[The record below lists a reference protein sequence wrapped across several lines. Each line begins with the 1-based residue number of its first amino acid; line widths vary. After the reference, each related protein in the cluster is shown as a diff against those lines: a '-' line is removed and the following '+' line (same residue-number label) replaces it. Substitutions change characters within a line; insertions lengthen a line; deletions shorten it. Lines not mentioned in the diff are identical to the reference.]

1 MKNLYI
7 TLTFNFLFFA
17 ALAQTPCVDGMAG
30 PYPCDRVDLMSSLT
44 TEEIGGAQ
52 NQCDIWGWTS
62 STGREFAV
70 VCKSNGTAFVEVTDP
85 VNPVYLGDLPT
96 HTVNSLWRDA
106 KVYNDHAFIVSEAPG
121 HGMQVF
127 DLTQLLTIENPPLV
141 FEEDAHYP
149 SFGNAHNI
157 VINEETG
164 YAYGVGTDTF
174 MGGLHIVNIQDPL
187 NPVIAG
193 AYAEDGYTH
202 DAQVVV
208 YHGPDTDYCGQEIA
222 FNSNEDAVTIANVT
236 DKEDCQT
243 ISVSPYPNSAYTHQG
258 WLSEDHRF
266 LFVNDELD
274 EMNGLVSTTTTFIW
288 DVTDLDAP
296 ELIGSYAGISTSIDH
311 NMYVKWNQIFQ
322 SNYRSGLRI
331 LNSSRA
337 EDGELNEIGFFDCTP
352 EDDVALFSGTWSNYP
367 YFASGTVVMT
377 NMYGDF
383 LVLQPKT
390 ISAEALKTI
399 ADGVDSV
406 VFEVYTADD
415 EGEVVFNTN
424 DLPEGVFA
432 GFDAYSGVGATA
444 ITLGGLAQLDPG
456 TYDFQIVVSIEGVDE
471 VFDASF
477 TISEDTLPAISA
489 DAPDSGAV
497 TDANP
502 VFEWTDDFNGASLLL
517 EVSDTPNFEN
527 ILFSFEVTSSPFIS
541 PNSFLAGNY
550 FWRLSN
556 FPVCDEDPIFSN
568 GADFGVVIPN
578 VSEINSNIANVY
590 PNPSQGVVV
599 LDVLKAGELTIVNT
613 LGERV
618 AKFNLQVGSQSID
631 LEFLS
636 SGMYLL
642 QFEGHSAGRLVIE

>member
-1 MKNLYI
+1 MKKLYF
-7 TLTFNFLFFA
+7 TLTLNLLFLTSF
-17 ALAQTPCVDGMAG
+17 AQTPCVDGMAG

-52 NQCDIWGWTS
+52 NQADIWGWTS
-62 STGREFAV
+62 STGREFAI

-96 HTVNSLWRDA
+96 HTINSLWRDA
-106 KVYNDHAFIVSEAPG
+106 KVYNDYAFIVSEAPG
-121 HGMQVF
+121 HGMQIF
-127 DLTQLLTIENPPLV
+127 DLSQLLTIENPPV
-141 FEEDAHYP
+141 AFEADAHYP

-164 YAYGVGTDTF
+164 FAYGVGTDTF

-202 DAQVVV
+202 DAQVVI
-208 YHGPDTDYCGQEIA
+208 YNGPDSDYCGQEIA
-222 FNSNEDAVTIANVT
+222 FNCNEDAVTIANVT

-258 WLSEDHRF
+258 WLSEDHQYF
-266 LFVNDELD
+266 FVNDELD

-296 ELIGSYAGISTSIDH
+296 ELIGTYSGTSTSIDH

-337 EDGELNEIGFFDCTP
+337 AEGELNEIGFFDCTP
-352 EDDVALFSGTWSNYP
+352 EDDDALFSGTWSNYP
-367 YFASGTVVMT
+367 YFSSGTVVMT

-390 ISAEALKTI
+390 ISAEAMKTV

-406 VFEVYTADD
+406 VFEVYTAGD

-424 DLPEGVFA
+424 DLPAGVFA

-444 ITLGGLAQLDPG
+444 ITLNGLDQLSPG
-456 TYDFQIVVSIEGVDE
+456 SYSFQIVVSINGADE

-477 TISEDTLPAISA
+477 TITEEALPMITA
-489 DAPDSGAV
+489 DAPNDGSI
-497 TDANP
+497 TDNFP
-502 VFEWTDDFNGASLLL
+502 VFEWTDDFNGAPLLL
-517 EVSDTPNFEN
+517 EVSDSPTFDN
-527 ILFSFEVTSSPFIS
+527 IIFSFEVTSSPFTS
-541 PNSFLAGNY
+541 PNSFLEGIY
-550 FWRLSN
+550 YWRLSN
-556 FPVCDEDPIFSN
+556 FPVCDEEPIFSN
-568 GADFGVVIPN
+568 GADFGVIIPN
-578 VSEINSNIANVY
+578 VSEINSSIANVY
-590 PNPSQGVVV
+590 PNPTHGKVFVD
-599 LDVLKAGELTIVNT
+599 LLNAGELEVCNA
-613 LGERV
+613 LGECV
-618 AKFNLQVGSQSID
+618 GKFNLQTGKQSI
-631 LEFLS
+631 ELS
-636 SGMYLL
+636 SFSRGIYFLR
-642 QFEGHSAGRLVIE
+642 FNGRYAGKLVLE